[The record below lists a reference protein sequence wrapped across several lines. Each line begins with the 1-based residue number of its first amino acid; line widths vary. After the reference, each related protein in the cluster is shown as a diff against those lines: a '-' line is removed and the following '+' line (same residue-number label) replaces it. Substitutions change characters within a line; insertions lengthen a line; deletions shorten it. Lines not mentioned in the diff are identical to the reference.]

1 LAPTG
6 AKLSRPPRRLEVR
19 MNLPNLPNL
28 SFHSGAL
35 VGVVVGAVLATLSG
49 ILGNQ
54 YEAFALRRERERTAA
69 LLFGEVFS
77 TMRILLEGARASVE
91 TGEPF
96 GPLTRRLLVATRREV
111 EIYERN
117 RESLVALHEAQLRS
131 DMHNVALRIAMPLD
145 GLMES
150 FLAPEGDARDAERRR
165 VFAFLMENASRIPNL
180 TERLGRIAKHNFE
193 DYGEAV
199 RLRPAEPSD
208 A

>member
-1 LAPTG
+1 
-6 AKLSRPPRRLEVR
+6 

-117 RESLVALHEAQLRS
+117 RESLVALHEARKPAIGARGAIKS
-131 DMHNVALRIAMPLD
+131 AAPCRRISTEPPW
-145 GLMES
+145 
-150 FLAPEGDARDAERRR
+150 APRQRQ
-165 VFAFLMENASRIPNL
+165 
-180 TERLGRIAKHNFE
+180 T
-193 DYGEAV
+193 
-199 RLRPAEPSD
+199 
-208 A
+208 